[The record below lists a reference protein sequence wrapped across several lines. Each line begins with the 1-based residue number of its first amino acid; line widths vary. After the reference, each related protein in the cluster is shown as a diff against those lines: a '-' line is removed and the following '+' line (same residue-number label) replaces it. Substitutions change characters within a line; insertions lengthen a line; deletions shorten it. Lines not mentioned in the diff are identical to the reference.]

1 MSSLTDEQNDLLLE
15 LFDSTHDVMHM
26 MRSMGE
32 AMYEA
37 ASELEQ
43 CLLEAVKSLNKDG
56 DLKPPAVPDNVISF
70 PERVD
75 DV

>member
-1 MSSLTDEQNDLLLE
+1 
-15 LFDSTHDVMHM
+15 MHM